1 MPEEAITDK
10 IDFNK
15 SEQYI
20 LSIRLSTDGFSFSIY
35 NPIRDRFVLT
45 QQRDIET
52 GLSITANMKQ
62 AFKESDFLS
71 YTYKEVNVSLVSKR
85 FTLIPQDLFTED
97 QINAYFYY
105 NFSPKENEVIL
116 YDTLPKN
123 GTVILYAIDKSLHG
137 FLKERYPQI
146 QYHSS
151 MTPLAEHFA
160 VKSRLGSDKKMYVHL
175 HKEYMEVY
183 VYERGHLMML
193 NTYDCKNDS
202 DRAYY
207 LLYAWKQFAMDQLID
222 ELHIMGGGEHAEK
235 LVGEMR
241 RFVQH
246 IFTLSLIPEL
256 KY

>member
-45 QQRDIET
+45 RQRDIEA

-62 AFKESDFLS
+62 AFKELDFLS
-71 YTYKEVNVSLVSKR
+71 YTYKEVNVTLVSKR
-85 FTLIPQDLFTED
+85 FTLIPQELFAED

-105 NFSPKENEVIL
+105 NFSPRENETIL
-116 YDTLPKN
+116 YDILSKN
-123 GTVILYAIDKSLHG
+123 GAVILYAIDKSLHG

-151 MTPLAEHFA
+151 MTSPAEHFA
-160 VKSRLGSDKKMYVHL
+160 VKSRLGSDKKMYVYTR
-175 HKEYMEVY
+175 KEYMEVY
-183 VYERGHLMML
+183 VYERGHLMLL
-193 NTYDCKNDS
+193 NIYDCRNEADG
-202 DRAYY
+202 AYY
-207 LLYAWKQFAMDQLID
+207 LLYAWKQFAMDQLVD
-222 ELHIMGGGEHAEK
+222 ELHIMGDGEHTEK
-235 LVGEMR
+235 LVAEMR

-246 IFTLSLIPEL
+246 ISTLSLIPEL
-256 KY
+256 KS